1 MDGWFFFLKK
11 KKQQRRIGRIENWK
25 LPIENPSCF
34 CPDKKDG
41 EDEQK
46 HTGDEIDKSVTRHL
60 KN

>member
-1 MDGWFFFLKK
+1 MYEFFFLKK
-11 KKQQRRIGRIENWK
+11 KQQQRKIETENSK

-34 CPDKKDG
+34 CPDKEDR

-46 HTGDEIDKSVTRHL
+46 YTGDEIDESVTRHL